1 MNERPVIVLG
11 GGMVGAAL
19 ACALGRAGIPTVVV
33 EATAHP
39 RPDPSG
45 PYDLRVCAI
54 SLASETFF
62 RNLGAWQ
69 TMAALRVSPY
79 RRMEVWEWGGQVSFD
94 AADAGEPHLGHII
107 ENRVVQWA
115 LAQRARE
122 LPTVRWIA
130 PARACAVR
138 WRDDR
143 VTLELNTGETL
154 EGSLVVGA
162 DGARSWLRQ
171 QADIPVRGWAYGQMG
186 LVTTVRTALPHRQT
200 AWQRFM
206 PGGPLAF
213 LPLADG
219 SCSIVWSLPEVEAK
233 RHLDT
238 PDWAF
243 RDALSRQVGA
253 RLGAVEWSSERA
265 AFPLRLQHAQRYT
278 GPRLALIGDAAHT
291 IHPLAGQGV
300 NLGLL
305 DAAALAQVLTQA
317 HTRGHDLG
325 HPAHL
330 RRYERW
336 RKGDNW
342 AMALSMDAFHR
353 LFTPG
358 HLPLRLARNLGLNLF
373 DHTLTAKRRAIR
385 HALGWRGEV
394 PELARPI
401 KMYS

>member
-1 MNERPVIVLG
+1 
-11 GGMVGAAL
+11 
-19 ACALGRAGIPTVVV
+19 
-33 EATAHP
+33 
-39 RPDPSG
+39 
-45 PYDLRVCAI
+45 
-54 SLASETFF
+54 
-62 RNLGAWQ
+62 
-69 TMAALRVSPY
+69 MAALRVSPY
-79 RRMEVWEWGGQVSFD
+79 RRMEVWEWGGRVSFD
-94 AADAGEPHLGHII
+94 AAEAGEPHLGHII

-122 LPTVRWIA
+122 LPAVRWIA

-138 WRDDR
+138 WHDDR
-143 VTLELNTGETL
+143 ATLELNTGETL

-186 LVTTVRTALPHRQT
+186 LVATVRTALPHRET

-219 SCSIVWSLPEVEAK
+219 SCSIVWSLPEAEAK
-233 RHLDT
+233 RWLAA

-243 RDALSRQVGA
+243 RDALGRHVGT
-253 RLGAVEWSSERA
+253 RLGAVEWNSERT

-278 GPRLALIGDAAHT
+278 GPRLALVGDAAHT

-305 DAAALAQVLTQA
+305 DAAALAQVLTEA
-317 HTRGHDLG
+317 HARGRDLG
-325 HPAHL
+325 EHPVL

-353 LFTPG
+353 LFTPA
-358 HLPLRLARNLGLNLF
+358 HLPLRIARNLGLNLF
-373 DHTLTAKRRAIR
+373 EHTPTAKHQAIR
-385 HALGWRGEV
+385 HALGWRGEI
-394 PELARPI
+394 PELAKPTTN
-401 KMYS
+401 KPPQPQATMA

>member
-1 MNERPVIVLG
+1 MNACPVIILG

-33 EATAHP
+33 EATESP
-39 RPDPSG
+39 RPDPAG
-45 PYDLRVCAI
+45 PYDLRVSAI
-54 SLASETFF
+54 SLASETLF
-62 RNLGAWQ
+62 RNLGAWE

-79 RRMEVWEWGGQVSFD
+79 RRMEVWEWGGRVSFD

-138 WRDDR
+138 WHDDR

-186 LVTTVRTALPHRQT
+186 LVATVRTALPHRQT

-219 SCSIVWSLPEVEAK
+219 SCSIVWSLPEAEAK

-243 RDALSRQVGA
+243 RDDLSRQVGA

-305 DAAALAQVLTQA
+305 DAAALAQVLTEA

-325 HPAHL
+325 HPTHL
-330 RRYERW
+330 RRFERW

-353 LFTPG
+353 LFTPA

-373 DHTLTAKRRAIR
+373 HHTPTAKRQAIR
-385 HALGWRGEV
+385 HALGWRGET
-394 PELARPI
+394 PELARA
-401 KMYS
+401 K